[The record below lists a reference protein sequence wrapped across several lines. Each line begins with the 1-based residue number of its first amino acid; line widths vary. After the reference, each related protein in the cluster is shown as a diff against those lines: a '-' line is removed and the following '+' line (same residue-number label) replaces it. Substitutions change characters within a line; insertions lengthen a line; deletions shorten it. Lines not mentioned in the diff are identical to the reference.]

1 MKKVLI
7 TGGAGTLGR
16 CVAEALLKRNYR
28 VRIFDL
34 QSFNCNVA
42 PGGSNFEVV
51 RGDICDPD
59 ALSRATG
66 DVDWI
71 IHLAAILPPL
81 SENDPNL
88 AKTVNIHGTRQ
99 LLKVIRKGVPLVFA
113 SSVAVYGIPQRK
125 IVDID
130 HPTKPVDY
138 YGETKLQNEREI
150 GASGR
155 ISTVLRI
162 SGISV
167 PALLE
172 IPRPWFF
179 ARKQRLQFVHLADA
193 ATAVANCV
201 DNKNAVGHIFQIAG
215 DDSWRMLGE
224 EYSKAICNAFD
235 MPPESASYLKE
246 PSWPGWYDTRLSQA
260 VFDYQHQC
268 FEKFIE
274 QLRDLYQGAVDEP
287 VDDL

>member
-1 MKKVLI
+1 VKKVLI

-16 CVAEALLKRNYR
+16 CVAEKLLKRNYG

-34 QSFNCNVA
+34 QSFDCNVVS
-42 PGGSNFEVV
+42 GGSRFEVV

-59 ALSRATG
+59 ALTRVTG
-66 DVDWI
+66 DVDWV
-71 IHLAAILPPL
+71 IHLAAILPPI

-88 AKTVNIHGTRQ
+88 AKAVNIHGTRQ
-99 LLKVIRKGVPLVFA
+99 LLKVLGKGIPIVFA
-113 SSVAVYGIPQRK
+113 SSVAVYGVPRSK

-130 HPTKPVDY
+130 HPTKPIDY

-150 GASGR
+150 EASGR
-155 ISTVLRI
+155 KSAVLRI

-179 ARKQRLQFVHLADA
+179 TRKQRLQFVHLADA

-201 DNKNAVGHIFQIAG
+201 DNKNAVGHIFHIAG

-224 EYSKAICNAFD
+224 DYSNAICNAFD
-235 MPPESASYLKE
+235 IPPESASYLKE

-274 QLRDLYQGAVDEP
+274 QLRGLYREALDGP
-287 VDDL
+287 VDDP